1 MRCRQLG
8 DLCFFYRG
16 SSIPRA
22 RMHERG
28 DYLYIHYGDLYKGF
42 ELRIDVES
50 PQKPIPYV
58 LSNERIK
65 DTQWLRDQDIVCVLT
80 SETVADLGHSFI
92 FNNPE
97 ALPAVA
103 GTETTIVRV
112 DRRDLILPSYLN
124 YFMQTS
130 QFKALLRQYVKGM
143 KVFRVHPDD
152 LARIEINLPSLDEQ
166 RKVVAFFDALF
177 NKQLLNMHINDYLSE
192 IMEACYRRL
201 FSYSNQRY
209 GSIYD
214 IADVV
219 YGAAFSSKLFN
230 EEGTG
235 WPLIRIRDLDTCSP
249 QFFTGEAHPKRT
261 FIYPGDV
268 IAGMDADFKPT
279 LWLGDTGVLNQRVC
293 EFLPPENTAVTKS
306 YLLCAMRPLLAY
318 IQNYATGTTVA
329 HLGKSDLEMLN
340 VPLPEEKDLIHFGEI
355 CEPIRHAIVSN
366 AREVKRLSSLRD
378 CLLPKLMSGEIDA
391 SKVKLPVQPNNHLSQ
406 NVKPD

>member
-8 DLCFFYRG
+8 DLCSFYRG

-22 RMHERG
+22 RMYESG

-80 SETVADLGHSFI
+80 SETVVDLGHSFI

-124 YFMQTS
+124 YLMQTS

-143 KVFRVHPDD
+143 KVFRVHPND

-177 NKQLLNMHINDYLSE
+177 NKQLLNMHINDYLDEMIRVLFYHE
-192 IMEACYRRL
+192 ILGTIDDTWRRASL
-201 FSYSNQRY
+201 L
-209 GSIYD
+209 D
-214 IADVV
+214 IAS
-219 YGAAFSSKLFN
+219 YKNGLAMQKYRP
-230 EEGTG
+230 EG
-235 WPLIRIRDLDTCSP
+235 DD
-249 QFFTGEAHPKRT
+249 
-261 FIYPGDV
+261 PGLPV
-268 IAGMDADFKPT
+268 LKIKELARGRCDADTERCRSNIDESVKIHDGDLIFSWSGT
-279 LWLGDTGVLNQRVC
+279 LLLDFWAGGDAGLNQHL
-293 EFLPPENTAVTKS
+293 FKVTSKNYEPWFC
-306 YLLCAMRPLLAY
+306 YLWTNYHMRKFIMLAKDRATTMGHIKRSALAESEVYIPSESRMNELKKQFDPLVKK
-318 IQNYATGTTVA
+318 TVT
-329 HLGKSDLEMLN
+329 LKTESRILTE
-340 VPLPEEKDLIHFGEI
+340 
-355 CEPIRHAIVSN
+355 
-366 AREVKRLSSLRD
+366 LRD
-378 CLLPKLMSGEIDA
+378 ELLPKLISGKIDV
-391 SKVKLPVQPNNHLSQ
+391 SKIEVLVEGL
-406 NVKPD
+406 

>member
-1 MRCRQLG
+1 MGCRQLG

-166 RKVVAFFDALF
+166 RKAVAFFDALF
-177 NKQLLNMHINDYLSE
+177 NKQLLNMHINDYLGEITEVLFKHEILETIDDSWSRASLLDIANYKNGLAMQKFRPEGADPGLPVLKIKELGQGYCAEDAERCRSDIDESVRVHDGDLIFSWSGTLLLNFWAGGNAGLNQHLFKVSSE
-192 IMEACYRRL
+192 KYEPWFYYLWTNYHMRKFIALAKDRATTMGHIKRSALAESEVYIPGENKMVELGRL
-201 FSYSNQRY
+201 FNPL
-209 GSIYD
+209 IEEM
-214 IADVV
+214 V
-219 YGAAFSSKLFN
+219 SSKI
-230 EEGTG
+230 ES
-235 WPLIRIRDLDTCSP
+235 R
-249 QFFTGEAHPKRT
+249 K
-261 FIYPGDV
+261 
-268 IAGMDADFKPT
+268 
-279 LWLGDTGVLNQRVC
+279 
-293 EFLPPENTAVTKS
+293 
-306 YLLCAMRPLLAY
+306 
-318 IQNYATGTTVA
+318 
-329 HLGKSDLEMLN
+329 
-340 VPLPEEKDLIHFGEI
+340 
-355 CEPIRHAIVSN
+355 
-366 AREVKRLSSLRD
+366 LSKLRD
-378 CLLPKLMSGEIDA
+378 VLLPRLMSGEVDVGMIE
-391 SKVKLPVQPNNHLSQ
+391 VPEWPI
-406 NVKPD
+406 